1 MGAFV
6 LAVVLLVL
14 LVVLGVT
21 SFAFVKRQMSTAS
34 WKKVQKLAYPF
45 FGLVY
50 VHLLLMLLPSALHGG
65 LAAQASV
72 VVYSVGGSSAMPSAA
87 WAGRWSSRSAED
99 AVSAS
104 NDPTP
109 AISDEPEMVS

>member
-1 MGAFV
+1 
-6 LAVVLLVL
+6 
-14 LVVLGVT
+14 
-21 SFAFVKRQMSTAS
+21 MSTAS

-65 LAAQASV
+65 LAAQAS
-72 VVYSVGGSSAMPSAA
+72 GGRVLGGCSSATPSAA
-87 WAGRWSSRSAED
+87 WARALRDKQRRD

-104 NDPTP
+104 NDLTP